1 MPRDIVAIAL
11 AIVATSATAI
21 AEEARIQFPENY
33 ATTFQNYLS
42 LDRVQNPDQIIRLFA
57 NDHALSAGSKGSEL
71 PYGSVL
77 VGEIYSARK
86 DVDGKVVT
94 SSLGRRI
101 KDKLVAVAVME
112 KQKGWGDTFPEE
124 LKNGDWD
131 FAIFSPDG
139 QRLDKDL
146 NSCRQCHAPLK
157 DSQHVFSIQHL
168 VK

>member
-1 MPRDIVAIAL
+1 MAPFWW
-11 AIVATSATAI
+11 
-21 AEEARIQFPENY
+21 ARFI
-33 ATTFQNYLS
+33 L
-42 LDRVQNPDQIIRLFA
+42 
-57 NDHALSAGSKGSEL
+57 
-71 PYGSVL
+71 
-77 VGEIYSARK
+77 ARK